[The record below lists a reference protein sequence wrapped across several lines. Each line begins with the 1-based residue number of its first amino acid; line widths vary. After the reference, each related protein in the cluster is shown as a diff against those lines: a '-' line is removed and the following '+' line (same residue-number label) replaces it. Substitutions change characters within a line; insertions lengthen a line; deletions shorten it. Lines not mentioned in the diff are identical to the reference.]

1 MLYMDSMVPG
11 CFPQVVRRR
20 KQVTGRE
27 VFIPY
32 SMMIMMMIVERIMVL
47 RDDVNIKA

>member
-1 MLYMDSMVPG
+1 MTYMDSMVPG

-27 VFIPY
+27 VFISY
-32 SMMIMMMIVERIMVL
+32 SMMMIMMMIVERIMVI
-47 RDDVNIKA
+47 RDDAII